1 MAQTEFSKLEEF
13 FIGLQRSWEEAMKSM
28 KAAQKSMKKQFNKKQ
43 RNPQELK
50 IGDNML
56 WQLLIMITNDNTGE

>member
-1 MAQTEFSKLEEF
+1 
-13 FIGLQRSWEEAMKSM
+13 MKSM